1 MAASHPDKVEELRAL
16 WWDEAERH
24 GVLPLAA
31 SGIARLIT
39 RRPTVGHSRRLF
51 EFFPGGSP
59 TPFTA
64 APRVP
69 NRAHAIVAYVTI
81 PNDGAEGVLFT
92 QGSRHGGYALIVHED
107 RLKFVYNY
115 LTLDRFTVISDSTIP
130 RGDVELR
137 MEFAPTGPPAFLEG
151 KGTPAEV
158 RLFFNGEVVGF
169 GELPHTVPVT
179 FSTTGV
185 SCGEAFFDTIDP
197 TIYEAPFTF
206 TGALDKV
213 VVDISGELIVNPEA
227 EMTRL
232 MTQQ

>member
-1 MAASHPDKVEELRAL
+1 MNPTIEGIKQQLAQLKELHAS
-16 WWDEAERH
+16 
-24 GVLPLAA
+24 GVLP
-31 SGIARLIT
+31 
-39 RRPTVGHSRRLF
+39 
-51 EFFPGGSP
+51 E
-59 TPFTA
+59 
-64 APRVP
+64 
-69 NRAHAIVAYVTI
+69 
-81 PNDGAEGVLFT
+81 AE
-92 QGSRHGGYALIVHED
+92 
-107 RLKFVYNY
+107 
-115 LTLDRFTVISDSTIP
+115 
-130 RGDVELR
+130 
-137 MEFAPTGPPAFLEG
+137 FLEG